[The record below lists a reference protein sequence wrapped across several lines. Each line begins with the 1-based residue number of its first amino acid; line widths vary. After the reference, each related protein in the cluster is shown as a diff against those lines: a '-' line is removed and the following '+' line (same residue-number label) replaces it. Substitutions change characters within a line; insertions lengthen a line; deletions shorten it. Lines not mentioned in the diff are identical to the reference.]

1 MKEKQQDLLI
11 SVIIPV
17 FNGERY
23 IQECLDSIIC
33 QTYKNFEVMVVDD
46 GSSDHTPDLVRACA
60 GRDARIRLFAQEN
73 QGPAVARNMGMSHA
87 SGDYIAFLDADDF
100 WADERCLETICNTLA
115 EIPCDVLGT
124 IFILDYEGKRERTEL
139 HLEYFAESNEGQWIS
154 FSEEQKIFN
163 FTSYLYR
170 RDFLESHQ
178 IRFPALCYFEDP
190 PFLFNALSAAGKYYI
205 IPLEWYCYRREHK
218 ENYRINKR
226 QQSDYIAGM
235 LQIARKA
242 GALSYDKII
251 EFQKDLLKGYA
262 FDLTEQLLDGNLEIL
277 FSMVDLLKLL
287 GKNPEEN
294 QDVQFVKEAVAEY
307 AKVYMASME
316 RMQKEVQSRLAEAD
330 RIVIYGAGK
339 YGKSVLNSI
348 GFGCGRRADIYFAMT
363 KEPAEEEIYGRPV
376 RKIDE
381 LLQNQNEKILVIVA
395 IREVPPEMMEVLKS
409 YHIENYM
416 VIDARNLKMF
426 ERSFSLGKW

>member
-60 GRDARIRLFAQEN
+60 GRDARIRLFAQ
-73 QGPAVARNMGMSHA
+73 
-87 SGDYIAFLDADDF
+87 
-100 WADERCLETICNTLA
+100 
-115 EIPCDVLGT
+115 
-124 IFILDYEGKRERTEL
+124 
-139 HLEYFAESNEGQWIS
+139 
-154 FSEEQKIFN
+154 
-163 FTSYLYR
+163 
-170 RDFLESHQ
+170 
-178 IRFPALCYFEDP
+178 
-190 PFLFNALSAAGKYYI
+190 
-205 IPLEWYCYRREHK
+205 
-218 ENYRINKR
+218 
-226 QQSDYIAGM
+226 
-235 LQIARKA
+235 
-242 GALSYDKII
+242 
-251 EFQKDLLKGYA
+251 
-262 FDLTEQLLDGNLEIL
+262 
-277 FSMVDLLKLL
+277 
-287 GKNPEEN
+287 EN

-395 IREVPPEMMEVLKS
+395 IREVQPEMMEVLKR